1 MKLSIIIPVYQAQD
15 TIDRCIK
22 SILLQS
28 FTDYEIILVDDGS
41 TDECPFL
48 CDEYAQ
54 KDHRISVIHK
64 QNGGLSDARNAGIK
78 QAKGEYITFIDSDD
92 AIQENTLQA
101 LMDELLK
108 HSDID
113 VIEYPVK
120 ERIGHPTKEKLLTFF
135 PKTYEDSMEYWLGEL
150 AYNHSYAWNKIFRLS
165 LFENISFPK
174 GKNFE
179 DIQTIPYLIGL
190 IPTKENIIRNIKI
203 RVTNVGCYLYYW
215 NDKGITA
222 CAKYEDLLNLY
233 TGQSVALIHTF
244 KMIGYREEIMQ
255 KFQLSINIYL
265 TQILN
270 VLMDLYE
277 ISGKY
282 ENCSPLIKYTKLI
295 SKKRQLKSL
304 KLKLLLILGYHRLCK
319 INKLIHKIYRHHS

>member
-15 TIDRCIK
+15 TLDRCIE

-41 TDECPFL
+41 TDECPIL
-48 CDEYAQ
+48 CDNYTQ

-64 QNGGLSDARNAGIK
+64 QNGGLSDARNAGIR

-92 AIQENTLQA
+92 AIQEETLQP
-101 LMDELLK
+101 LIDELLI
-108 HSDID
+108 HPDID

-120 ERIGHPTKEKLLTFF
+120 ERIGHPTKEKLLTFY
-135 PKTYEDSMEYWLGEL
+135 KKSYENNIDYWLGEQ
-150 AYNHSYAWNKIFRLS
+150 AYNHAYAWNKIFRRT
-165 LFENISFPK
+165 LFKNISFPK

-190 IPTKENIIRNIKI
+190 IPAEKTIIRNVKV
-203 RVTNVGCYLYYW
+203 RVTNIGCYLYYW

-222 CAKYEDLLNLY
+222 CAKYDDLLNLY

-244 KMIGYREEIMQ
+244 KKIGYREDVML
-255 KFQLSINIYL
+255 KYKHSINIYL

-277 ISGKY
+277 LSGKY
-282 ENCSPLIKYTKLI
+282 ENCYPLINYTKLI
-295 SKKRQLKSL
+295 SSKRLLKSF
-304 KLKLLLILGYHRLCK
+304 KLNLLLILGYKRLCK
-319 INKLIHKIYRHHS
+319 LNKLIHKIYRHH